1 MSANGHLPTWKETV
15 EYGDHAF
22 NRREY
27 GEALREYDKALQTTP
42 RNVNLKISRAETL
55 VCLGRF
61 ADACTEFGGAY
72 TIDSTNDRLWHR
84 MSLFHLRLGA
94 IDMAESFMLGANEA
108 CREDLRVKIAKAKDR
123 LVRGEKARKED
134 NWIAALR
141 EINAMIA
148 EGVDSSQPI
157 MTFKAEMLLRLD
169 KLDQAEEIIKSAFEL
184 DTMLLHIRLSKFLGM
199 PLEAYL
205 RAVRAQIELAQGRGD
220 IAVAEAEEA
229 RRIDHLN
236 DEISAIHT
244 HVRLVYTGN
253 KHYDSRDYLKALDE
267 YTVALKY
274 AKPNVSMLM
283 NLATCYWELEMWE
296 NYIEISD
303 QVLQIRPVYSNV
315 LEL

>member
-1 MSANGHLPTWKETV
+1 MSANGRLPTWKETV
-15 EYGDHAF
+15 ECGNHAL
-22 NRREY
+22 NRRDY
-27 GEALREYDKALQTTP
+27 GEALREYDKALKTTP

-55 VCLGRF
+55 VCLRRF
-61 ADACTEFGGAY
+61 VDAFSEFGEAY
-72 TIDSTNDRLWHR
+72 TIDSTNHRLWHR

-94 IDMAESFMLGANEA
+94 IDMAESFMLGASEA
-108 CREDLRVKIAKAKDR
+108 CREDLGVKIAKAKDR

-141 EINAMIA
+141 EINNMIA
-148 EGVDSSQPI
+148 EGVDSSLPI

-169 KLDQAEEIIKSAFEL
+169 KLERAEETIKSAFEL
-184 DTMLLHIRLSKFLGM
+184 DTTLMHIRLSKFLGM
-199 PLEAYL
+199 PLEAYVW
-205 RAVRAQIELAQGRGD
+205 AVRAQIELAQGRGD

-244 HVRLVYTGN
+244 HVRLVHTGN
-253 KHYDSRDYLKALDE
+253 KHYDSGEYLTALKE

-283 NLATCYWELEMWE
+283 NLATCYWELDMLD
-296 NYIEISD
+296 NYFEISE
-303 QVLQIRPVYSNV
+303 QVLQIRPVNSNV
-315 LEL
+315 LNL